1 MTPKRL
7 HVPIQL
13 LDAVC
18 KLTLKKS
25 AKPKVKEI
33 NVHVKPVVMYKM
45 ISTEEWNKQQQ
56 LKKAKNDRIEAK
68 RQSPKLESSILAS
81 LGKPKRK
88 RRTKAEIEAYEKAYY
103 FKRKQYFKEY
113 NAKRHLKLTKAKV
126 NPFNELP

>member
-25 AKPKVKEI
+25 AKPKVKAI
-33 NVHVKPVVMYKM
+33 DVHVKPVVMYKM

-56 LKKAKNDRIEAK
+56 LKKAENDRVEAK
-68 RQSPKLESSILAS
+68 RQKPKLESSILAS
-81 LGKPKRK
+81 LGGKGRK
-88 RRTKAEIEAYEKAYY
+88 RRTKAEMLKKEQEYY
-103 FKRKQYFKEY
+103 FKRKQYMKEY